1 MLILGE
7 WIILLALIT
16 SLGAAGISAW
26 GLHKAAKEPL
36 WRKEITRKMTV
47 LEDEWED
54 MLDKIKR
61 RGDRLSRERGLI
73 QKKEPDPEI
82 PLETSGKNRLW
93 AMKRQKER
101 VT

>member
-1 MLILGE
+1 MGD
-7 WIILLALIT
+7 WIVLLALIV

-61 RGDRLSRERGLI
+61 RGDRLSKERGLLS
-73 QKKEPDPEI
+73 KVSSSSEI
-82 PLETSGKNRLW
+82 PSETMTGKNRLW
-93 AMKRQKER
+93 ALKREKEK
-101 VT
+101 VS

>member
-1 MLILGE
+1 MGD
-7 WIILLALIT
+7 WIILLALVV
-16 SLGAAGISAW
+16 SLAAAGISAW

-36 WRKEITRKMTV
+36 WRKEISRKMTV

-61 RGDRLSRERGLI
+61 RGDRLSKERGMLAK
-73 QKKEPDPEI
+73 QEPHPEI
-82 PLETSGKNRLW
+82 PSEINPKARLW
-93 AMKRQKER
+93 AIKRQKER

>member
-1 MLILGE
+1 MGD
-7 WIILLALIT
+7 WIILLALVVA
-16 SLGAAGISAW
+16 LAAAGISAW

-61 RGDRLSRERGLI
+61 RGDRLSKERGLLKN
-73 QKKEPDPEI
+73 QEVPS
-82 PLETSGKNRLW
+82 ETHSEMTGKARLW
-93 AMKRQKER
+93 AIKREKEK
-101 VT
+101 VS

>member
-1 MLILGE
+1 MGD
-7 WIILLALIT
+7 WIILLALVVA
-16 SLGAAGISAW
+16 LGAAGISAW
-26 GLHKAAKEPL
+26 GLHSAAKEPL

-61 RGDRLSRERGLI
+61 RGDRLSKERGLLS
-73 QKKEPDPEI
+73 KKETPQEDLSDI
-82 PLETSGKNRLW
+82 TGKNRLW
-93 AMKRQKER
+93 ALKRSKER

>member
-1 MLILGE
+1 MGD
-7 WIILLALIT
+7 WIILLAL
-16 SLGAAGISAW
+16 LLAMGATGISSW
-26 GLHKAAKEPL
+26 GLFKAAKEPL

-61 RGDRLSRERGLI
+61 RGDRLSKERGLLS
-73 QKKEPDPEI
+73 KKETPDQIPE
-82 PLETSGKNRLW
+82 ETSSKAKLW
-93 AMKRQKER
+93 ALKRAKER

>member
-1 MLILGE
+1 MGD
-7 WIILLALIT
+7 WIILLALVT
-16 SLGAAGISAW
+16 SLGAAGISGW
-26 GLHKAAKEPL
+26 GLHKASKEPH
-36 WRKEITRKMTV
+36 WRKELTRKMTV

-73 QKKEPDPEI
+73 QKKEDPSEI
-82 PLETSGKNRLW
+82 PSEMTAKNRLW
-93 AMKRQKER
+93 AMKRAKER